1 MNYSLLKHSNNQFL
15 AYDKYQVNS
24 NKQGILFLTGYRAD
38 MNGTKAAG
46 VAKFAKENKI
56 DCIRF
61 DNSGLGKSS
70 GCFKDGTLG
79 KWLNDALLITDNI
92 LDDKKYI
99 LIGSSMG
106 GWIMLLLAMLRPE
119 KFSTLIGLAA
129 APDFT
134 KDLVWNKLDNSQQ
147 EDFKKKGFLAN
158 EDDDYPITFN
168 FINEARNHLLL
179 RKPIKID
186 HPVRLIHGIKDSDVP
201 FETSIK
207 TAEMLT
213 SRDVNVHLIKEGEHR
228 LSREEDFAE
237 IFRVIKE
244 FI

>member
-1 MNYSLLKHSNNQFL
+1 MKYNLLKYSDDQFL

-24 NKQGILFLTGYRAD
+24 DKQGILFLTGYRAD
-38 MNGTKAAG
+38 MTGTKSSRIAE
-46 VAKFAKENKI
+46 FAKENKI
-56 DCIRF
+56 DYIRF

-70 GCFKDGTLG
+70 GYFKDGTIG
-79 KWLNDALLITDNI
+79 KWLNDALLITDKI

-134 KDLVWNKLDNSQQ
+134 EDLIWNKLDHAQQ
-147 EDFKKKGFLAN
+147 KELKEKGFLEN
-158 EDDDYPITFN
+158 EESDYPVTIN

-179 RKPIKID
+179 NKPIKID
-186 HPVRLIHGIKDSDVP
+186 HPVRLIHGMKDSDVP
-201 FETSIK
+201 FEVSIK
-207 TAEMLT
+207 TAQMLT
-213 SRDVNVHLIKEGEHR
+213 SKDVNVHLIKEGEHR
-228 LSREEDFAE
+228 LSREDDFAE
-237 IFRVIKE
+237 IFRVIRE